1 MPPRTRYAKSGK
13 VSIAYQVVG
22 EGALDLV
29 LVPGFVSNV
38 EHIWEL
44 PGVPRLLNRLAS
56 FTRLILFDKR
66 GTGLSD
72 PVTEV
77 PSLDQRMED
86 LCAVMDAVGSE
97 KAALWGVSEG
107 GPMSLLFAVTHPA
120 RTDSLVLYGAFP
132 RFSFAPDFP
141 WGFKPDAIEQLLSAT
156 EHGWGEGGL
165 LSVFAPSVAQDPA
178 MRRVFGGFQRTGAS
192 PAMARAVLEA
202 LVEIDVRDVLGEIR
216 VPTLLLHR
224 AGDRAIPV
232 EHSRY
237 MAGRIPGAKL
247 VELEGVDH
255 VIWLG
260 GGDDVLE
267 EIEEFLTGTRA
278 GRAPDRVLAT
288 VLFMDIVGSTERAQ
302 EMGDRRWSDLLDRYL
317 STVRRELKRFGGR
330 EMDTAGDGFF
340 ATFDA
345 PARAIQCAQAILDA
359 VGRLGIAVRTGLHTG
374 ECEVMGEK
382 VGGIAVHIGARVM
395 GMARPGE
402 VVVSGTVKDL
412 VAGSRLRF
420 ADRGTHSLKGV
431 PGEWRLYAVEG

>member
-1 MPPRTRYAKSGK
+1 MPPKTRYAKSGT
-13 VSIAYQVVG
+13 VSIAFQVVG

-38 EHIWEL
+38 EYIWEL
-44 PGVPRLLNRLAS
+44 PGVPRLLNHLAS

-77 PSLDQRMED
+77 PSLEQRMED
-86 LCAVMDAVGSE
+86 LCAVLDAVGSQ

-107 GPMSLLFAVTHPA
+107 GPMSLLFAVTHPE

-141 WGFKPDAIEQLLSAT
+141 WGFKPDAIEQLLRAT
-156 EHGWGEGGL
+156 EAGWGEGGL
-165 LSVFAPSVAQDPA
+165 LSVFAPSVARDPA

-202 LVEIDVRDVLGEIR
+202 LVEIDVRNVLGEIR
-216 VPTLLLHR
+216 APTLLLHR
-224 AGDRAIPV
+224 VDDRAIPV
-232 EHSRY
+232 ENSRY
-237 MAGRIPGAKL
+237 MAERIPGAKL
-247 VELEGVDH
+247 VELEGMDH
-255 VIWLG
+255 LIWLG
-260 GGDDVLE
+260 GADDILE
-267 EIEEFLTGTRA
+267 EIGEFLTGTRA

-288 VLFMDIVGSTERAQ
+288 VLFMDIVDSTERAR
-302 EMGDRRWSDLLDRYL
+302 ELGDRRWRDLLDRYL
-317 STVRRELKRFGGR
+317 SAVRRELKRFGGR

-340 ATFDA
+340 AAFDA
-345 PARAIQCAQAILDA
+345 PARAIQCARAILDA
-359 VGRLGIAVRTGLHTG
+359 VGGLGIAVRTGMHTG
-374 ECEVMGEK
+374 ECEVIGEK

-395 GMARPGE
+395 AMARPGE

-412 VAGSRLRF
+412 VAGSHLRF
-420 ADRGTHSLKGV
+420 ADRGTHALKGV